1 MFKRVYLTAIL
12 TIGSIIPALA
22 ADYGSGALP
31 FMVYPAQIA
40 FLLCA
45 MAIAAY
51 YAREAFDTPPIKLGD
66 GPTIPRYM
74 TQPRQYRLAVI
85 AYIVICLAFYDL
97 GTYFFKDLLPLAN
110 FVAPPWLEKLI
121 ENAAA
126 HDLLTFPITVV
137 LAAAVFFILLRTD
150 TEWNPLLLLR
160 RLVWG
165 LVSIPEFANAIM
177 LKALDALVVPIRYRA
192 CVASYAPNVDIGDFE
207 KVRNSLDRD
216 WAELCYIKLS
226 LDQNRAAGAHYSFFN
241 EGSFAWD
248 KLESDYATACVDVAR
263 VKQPLG
269 RGNVSDVAEVSK
281 EVKILRGKY
290 CKLQACFLVF
300 KNETKDKVIDEAIS
314 FGIPMV
320 KRVTVARS
328 NPFRY
333 LLVFLVGIIIAIP
346 VGVTAS
352 AVLWDLL
359 HGNNSNTANQDSEL
373 ITRWIGYS
381 LANYGTPI
389 VVVLAMSCLG
399 WTVNHNQP
407 ASYPIS
413 YARIF
418 IVALCVS
425 ALSLTL
431 AVKFVSISTL
441 AAKPFFELL
450 LMEFKWSL
458 SPALV
463 TLYIAYHVDRQI
475 DPLLPDIAS
484 WESGRFRQ
492 RVAMCVVFAMI
503 VAWLSLQPA
512 LTLTPSS
519 PTTWPVEKLR
529 AVIIGTTFTVG
540 LIMALAS
547 EFCLIKPTRT
557 AAPGG
562 SLLPS
567 EGDGIGAH
575 FPQPPDA
582 LPSR

>member
-1 MFKRVYLTAIL
+1 MIRRIYLTIIL
-12 TIGSIIPALA
+12 IYISIIPAA
-22 ADYGSGALP
+22 AQDHNSNALP
-31 FMVYPAQIA
+31 SILDPTQIA

-45 MAIAAY
+45 MVIAAY
-51 YAREAFDTPPIKLGD
+51 YARAAFDAPPIELGD
-66 GPTIPRYM
+66 SRTPPRYM
-74 TQPRQYRLAVI
+74 TQPPQYRLAVI

-110 FVAPPWLEKLI
+110 FVAPAWLETLI
-121 ENAAA
+121 QKTTANG
-126 HDLLTFPITVV
+126 LLTFPLTVV
-137 LAAAVFFILLRTD
+137 LAAAVFFILLKND

-160 RLVWG
+160 RLIWG
-165 LVSIPEFANAIM
+165 LASIPQFANAIM
-177 LKALDALVVPIRYRA
+177 LTARDALVVPMGYRA
-192 CVASYAPNVDIGDFE
+192 WVAGYAPNVDIGDFE
-207 KVRNSLDRD
+207 KIRNSLDRD

-226 LDQNRAAGAHYSFFN
+226 LDKNRAAGVHYSFFN
-241 EGSFAWD
+241 EVSFAWD
-248 KLESDYATACVDVAR
+248 KLDADYATACVDVAR

-281 EVKILRGKY
+281 QVKILRSKY

-300 KNETKDKVIDEAIS
+300 KNETKDKVIDEAID
-314 FGIPMV
+314 FGIPMN
-320 KRVTVARS
+320 KKITVARS
-328 NPFRY
+328 NPLRY
-333 LLVFLVGIIIAIP
+333 LLVFLVGIIIAIS
-346 VGVTAS
+346 VGVTVS
-352 AVLWDLL
+352 AVGWDLL
-359 HGNNSNTANQDSEL
+359 HGNNNNTTNQDSEL

-389 VVVLAMSCLG
+389 VIVLAMSYLG

-413 YARIF
+413 YAMIF

-425 ALSLTL
+425 ALSLSL
-431 AVKFVSISTL
+431 AVKFVSDSTL
-441 AAKPFFELL
+441 AEKPFFELL
-450 LMEFKWSL
+450 FMEFKWSL

-492 RVAMCVVFAMI
+492 RIAMCAVFAMI

-512 LTLTPSS
+512 LTLTPTS

-540 LIMALAS
+540 LVMALAS
-547 EFCLIKPTRT
+547 EFCLIKPKRVAML
-557 AAPGG
+557 AA
-562 SLLPS
+562 SLPS
-567 EGDGIGAH
+567 VEAH
-575 FPQPPDA
+575 LPQPPDA
-582 LPSR
+582 LPSGG